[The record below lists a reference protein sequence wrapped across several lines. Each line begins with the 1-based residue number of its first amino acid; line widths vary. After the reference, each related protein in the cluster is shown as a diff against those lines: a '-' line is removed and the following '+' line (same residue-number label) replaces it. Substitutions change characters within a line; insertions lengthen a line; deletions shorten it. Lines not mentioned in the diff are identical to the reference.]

1 LYTSYNWCT
10 IATLERIDPMRK
22 RSKYRPRGLIMDTML
37 HVTSGMKKVGSI
49 SAGTTLKIKNH
60 AALESVRRG
69 IGTRDDIDILIG
81 AFNITEALAMLR
93 IGDDWK
99 DEIRAAQDALL
110 AVGRRGVETGKFIL
124 RGPELTQFNL
134 AMEIHDAQ
142 LDACTVSE
150 LEKAIEIVEAII
162 RSKGAR
168 PIVRGKNEKAEIG

>member
-1 LYTSYNWCT
+1 
-10 IATLERIDPMRK
+10 MRK
-22 RSKYRPRGLIMDTML
+22 RSSYRPRGLILDTMR

-60 AALESVRRG
+60 TALDSVRRG
-69 IGTRDDIDILIG
+69 VGTREDLDVLIG
-81 AFNITEALAMLR
+81 AFNITEALAMMR

-110 AVGRRGVETGKFIL
+110 AMGRRGAETGKFIL
-124 RGPELTQFNL
+124 RGPELTSFNL

-150 LEKAIEIVEAII
+150 LEKAIDIVTEII
-162 RSKGAR
+162 RLKGAR
-168 PIVRGKNEKAEIG
+168 LIMKVTNEKEENV

>member
-1 LYTSYNWCT
+1 
-10 IATLERIDPMRK
+10 MRK
-22 RSKYRPRGLIMDTML
+22 RSKYRPRGLIYDTL
-37 HVTSGMKKVGSI
+37 NHVLSGMKVVGAI

-60 AALESVRRG
+60 TALEQMRQG
-69 IGTRDDIDILIG
+69 LGTREDIDVLIC
-81 AFNITEALAMLR
+81 AFNITEALALMR

-124 RGPELTQFNL
+124 RGPELTSFNL

-150 LEKAIEIVEAII
+150 LEKAMDFVEKIV
-162 RSKGAR
+162 KNKQAR
-168 PIVRGKNEKAEIG
+168 PIIQGKHAKEENVSA

>member
-1 LYTSYNWCT
+1 
-10 IATLERIDPMRK
+10 MRK
-22 RSKYRPRGLIMDTML
+22 RSKYRPRGVIMDTML

-60 AALESVRRG
+60 GALESVRCG
-69 IGTRDDIDILIG
+69 VGTKEDIDILIT

-124 RGPELTQFNL
+124 RGPELTLFNL
-134 AMEIHDAQ
+134 AMQVHDAQ
-142 LDACTVSE
+142 LDACTVAE
-150 LEKAIEIVEAII
+150 LEKAIEIVEAVI

-168 PIVRGKNEKAEIG
+168 AVVGAKIEKAEID